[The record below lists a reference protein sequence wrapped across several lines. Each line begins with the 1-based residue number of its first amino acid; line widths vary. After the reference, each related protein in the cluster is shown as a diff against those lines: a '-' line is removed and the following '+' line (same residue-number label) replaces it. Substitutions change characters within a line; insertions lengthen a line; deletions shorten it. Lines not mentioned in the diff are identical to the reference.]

1 MAITV
6 TGRFNVRDQMR
17 KYSGNSRKYDE
28 DAIKRM
34 VESGATQERIALR
47 EALGYLGHGRREI
60 GSMNPQEI
68 EIIKTANGP
77 LILENIPAC
86 VTKKLTYLGNG
97 EVEHETEVLD
107 TDAGKV
113 IQALIK
119 NKIGG
124 FSWSVDGRDGGAFK
138 PTEVDKFF
146 GFDYVYQPNYSK
158 NRPYDLK
165 STINES
171 VGGESVTEEQKIF
184 ESIQESCGF
193 DDERARMYARTI
205 TSPELLA
212 SDAIAMNERLAQDNA
227 YLSEQLEDAQLKIAD
242 LMQQLETAKSLGA
255 NQAEMIKDWG
265 GKLGFFVSDK
275 ITESVSNGDLGA
287 GLDFIAEC
295 VKQQGKVSSLPVQSN
310 RMKVTA
316 HEWHSS
322 NDQDGYGV
330 NSAPEWD

>member
-1 MAITV
+1 MTITV

-17 KYSGNSRKYDE
+17 KHSGNSRKYDE
-28 DAIKRM
+28 DYIKEM
-34 VESGATQERIALR
+34 VESGATRERIALR
-47 EALGYLGHGRREI
+47 EALGYFGHGRREI

-77 LILENIPAC
+77 LIIENVAAC

-107 TDAGKV
+107 TDPGKV
-113 IQALIK
+113 VQALIK
-119 NKIGG
+119 NRIGG
-124 FSWSVDGRDGGAFK
+124 FSWAVDGRDGSAFK

-158 NRPYDLK
+158 NRPYALK
-165 STINES
+165 STITES

-205 TSPELLA
+205 TSPELFA
-212 SDAIAMNERLAQDNA
+212 SDAIAMSDRLAQDNA
-227 YLSEQLEDAQLKIAD
+227 YLSGQLEEAQLKISD
-242 LMQQLETAKSLGA
+242 LMQQLDSARSLGA
-255 NQAEMIKDWG
+255 SQADMIKEWG
-265 GKLGFFVSDK
+265 SKLGFFVSDK
-275 ITESVSNGDLGA
+275 ITESVSNGDIGA

-295 VKQQGKVSSLPVQSN
+295 VNQHGKVASLPIQSN
-310 RMKVTA
+310 QMKVPA

-322 NDQDGYGV
+322 QDSDGYGV